1 MIYGQTEC
9 NPSILT
15 FTMLSVI
22 YRDSIW
28 IFEDRSGL
36 LKADTVLFLV
46 LSGFVWV
53 PLKDIIHNNALST
66 KNIYLCHK

>member
-1 MIYGQTEC
+1 
-9 NPSILT
+9 
-15 FTMLSVI
+15 MLSVI

-36 LKADTVLFLV
+36 LKADTMLFLV
-46 LSGFVWV
+46 SSGFVRV